1 MAVKI
6 RPNIEVSAAHFVEK
20 PTESWMISLHK
31 FAFQNKVGLLEL
43 NPVIFNA
50 ALRKDILALNVNY
63 DRRNKWQG
71 TAKTKTRAEVRG
83 GGR

>member
-1 MAVKI
+1 MPMPKV
-6 RPNIEVSAAHFVEK
+6 VK
-20 PTESWMISLHK
+20 PTEAWLFSLNKPLH
-31 FAFQNKVGLLEL
+31 QNKVGLLEL

-50 ALRKDILALNVNY
+50 ALRKDILALNINY

-71 TAKTKTRAEVRG
+71 TAKTKNRAEVRG